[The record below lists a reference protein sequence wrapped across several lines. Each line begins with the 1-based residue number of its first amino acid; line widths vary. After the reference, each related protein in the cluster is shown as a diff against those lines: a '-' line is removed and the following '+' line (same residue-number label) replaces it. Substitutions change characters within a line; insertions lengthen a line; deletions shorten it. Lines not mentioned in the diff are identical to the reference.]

1 MVDANQAWTL
11 DAAIA
16 MVRALESA
24 NLAWLEEPL
33 RADRPWP
40 EWRAL
45 RAATRIP
52 LAAGENIAGDAA
64 FDAAIG
70 AGALGVVQPDMAKW
84 GGFSRNV
91 PLARRVL
98 AHGLRVCPHYLGGG
112 VGLLA
117 SAHWLAAIGGDGLLE
132 VDANP
137 NPLREATCGPLATI
151 REGSARLGEEP
162 GLGVE
167 PGLAMLAPYEV
178 AAV

>member
-16 MVRALESA
+16 MVRALEGA
-24 NLAWLEEPL
+24 KLEWLEEPL
-33 RADRPWP
+33 RADRPWA

-151 REGSARLGEEP
+151 REGSARLGDEP

-167 PGLAMLAPYEV
+167 PGLAVLAPYEV
-178 AAV
+178 AAI